1 MTPAEIK
8 RKRTESALREVLPEA
23 FAMLDDT
30 MLNTLIVNDVV
41 CSRGRYD
48 AKVYLDKTGIDES
61 KQKQILEKLKRVKG
75 FLKNYV
81 RETQGWYRAPN
92 FTFDFDDQLDRISR
106 IEELF
111 KQIEGNR

>member
-1 MTPAEIK
+1 MTPSEIK
-8 RKRTESALREVLPEA
+8 RKRTESILKEVLPEA
-23 FAMLDDT
+23 FSMLDDT

-48 AKVYLDKTGIDES
+48 AKVYLDKTGIDEL
-61 KQKQILEKLKRVKG
+61 KQKQILDRLKKVRG

-81 RETQGWYRAPN
+81 RETQGWYRVPN
-92 FTFDFDDQLDRISR
+92 FTFDFDDQLDRITR

-111 KQIEGNR
+111 KQIEERK

>member
-8 RKRTESALREVLPEA
+8 LKRTESALKEVLPEA
-23 FAMLDDT
+23 LAMLDDS
-30 MLNTLIVNDVV
+30 MLNTLMVNEVV

-48 AKVYLDKTGIDES
+48 AKVYLDKTDIDEDN
-61 KQKQILEKLKRVKG
+61 QELIINKLKKVSG

-81 RETQGWYRAPN
+81 KESEGWYRSPN
-92 FTFDFDDQLDRISR
+92 FKFEFDDQLDRITK

-111 KQIEGNR
+111 KQIEGKK

>member
-1 MTPAEIK
+1 MTPSEIK
-8 RKRTESALREVLPEA
+8 RKRTESALREILPEA

-41 CSRGRYD
+41 CSKGRYD
-48 AKVYLDKTGIDES
+48 AKVYLDKTGIDKD
-61 KQKQILEKLKRVKG
+61 KQKLILQKLKKVSG

-81 RETQGWYRAPN
+81 RETQGWYRSPN
-92 FTFDFDDQLDRISR
+92 FTFDFDDQLDRITR